1 MPRKAVTIAA
11 AIAIAVS
18 VLGTILLSMMQ
29 RHFIYFPDETP
40 VPPAA
45 SVIAD
50 ARDVQ
55 LTTSDGVELIAWH
68 VPAMK
73 NPRDITVL
81 VAHGNG
87 GNLGGRAS
95 LARALANAGFD
106 VLMFDYRGYGGNPG
120 TPSEEGLARDARAAY
135 AYLTDSLDVEPQRI
149 LYFGE
154 SLGTGVVAELAR
166 EHPPA
171 GILLRSPF
179 TSLSA
184 LGKTHYPSVLVSLA
198 LSEDYP
204 VIEHVGHLDMPIT
217 VVYGTEDDIVPPQ
230 QSRDVAEAVAGASET
245 VVVDGAGHNDARM
258 FGPGPVVTAVED
270 LADRATHHR

>member
-1 MPRKAVTIAA
+1 MRKSVTIA
-11 AIAIAVS
+11 IAIVVVVS
-18 VLGTILLSMMQ
+18 VLGTILLWMMQ

-55 LTTSDGVELIAWH
+55 LTTSDGLELIGWH
-68 VPAMK
+68 VPAIT
-73 NPRDITVL
+73 NSRNVTVL

-87 GNLGGRAS
+87 GNLAGRAS
-95 LARALANAGFD
+95 LARALADAGFD

-135 AYLTDSLDVEPQRI
+135 AYITDSLDVDPQRV

-179 TSLSA
+179 TSLSD
-184 LGKTHYPSVLVSLA
+184 LGKEHYPSVLVSLA

-204 VIEHVGHLDMPIT
+204 VIDHIGRLEMPIT

-230 QSRDVAEAVAGASET
+230 HSRDVAEAVAGASET
-245 VVVDGAGHNDARM
+245 VVVDGAGHNDPVM
-258 FGPGPVVTAVED
+258 FGPGPVVTAVEE
-270 LADRATHHR
+270 LAGRAIT